1 MPLSLQMQST
11 TTMKDLVFNA
21 KLDFLQQALS
31 AGTRFL
37 QVDQQPS
44 IMRWLLAVRLLRHVR
59 SLNQQIKAI
68 ALPEKIENTPQYMQV
83 MFAMDQLE
91 EVLDFLKTLPTDQ
104 VMPAALRRAIASV
117 KVNTD
122 EKYQFASL
130 LIKPFDWP
138 EDRPR
143 FFQSKGQR
151 AIWKSRNKNYTY
163 LSLQPDR
170 PEMEDLRRALAS
182 LED

>member
-1 MPLSLQMQST
+1 MPLSLQLQST
-11 TTMKDLVFNA
+11 TTMKDVVFNA

-44 IMRWLLAVRLLRHVR
+44 IMRWLLAVRLSRHVR

-68 ALPEKIENTPQYMQV
+68 GLPEKIENTPQYMQV

-104 VMPAALRRAIASV
+104 VIPAALRRAIASV

-130 LIKPFDWP
+130 LIKPFDP
-138 EDRPR
+138 NSETDY
-143 FFQSKGQR
+143 FFEKQDQR
-151 AIWKSRNKNYTY
+151 EIWKRRNKNYIP
-163 LSLQPDR
+163 LNLQPND
-170 PEMEDLRRALAS
+170 PQMEDLRKALAN
-182 LED
+182 LPD